1 MSEFHPARRV
11 ALLRISAEALME
23 MTHIGCGVDGGSV
36 PEGAKFER
44 SYYDSINGHHCFV
57 ISHPDFELV
66 KAGDA
71 IPFIPPKAMVKR

>member
-1 MSEFHPARRV
+1 MSEISPARRV
-11 ALLRISAEALME
+11 AIIRISAECVLE
-23 MTHIGCGVDGGSV
+23 MTHIGCGVDCGAV

-44 SYYDSINGHHCFV
+44 SYYDGIKGLHCFV